1 MRLSTTQP
9 CRISQ
14 ATFMTSQCVSSLS
27 CCHRFS
33 RWLSFFRMV
42 WIDTTH
48 AVSSPFASF
57 SYSVFKEPRWCFGV
71 SHRVTVNLS
80 FSVVSLPFVRSLCL
94 HCSTLFLHCQ
104 EVFPLVL
111 SVVLS
116 VCRELVAHRVHTVRC
131 SEFFHHAIHTCST
144 DSIFRIGAVC
154 LAVFRPCHPWLS
166 ILYHDVPTPSST
178 NLKFFGEKFCSHC
191 IPYPRRVSWL
201 STMACQ

>member
-48 AVSSPFASF
+48 AVRSPFAFF
-57 SYSVFKEPRWCFGV
+57 SYSVFKEHRWCFGV

-94 HCSTLFLHCQ
+94 DCSTLCIHCQ
-104 EVFPLVL
+104 EVFLRVL

-131 SEFFHHAIHTCST
+131 SEFFHHAIRTCST
-144 DSIFRIGAVC
+144 DSIFRIGAVH
-154 LAVFRPCHPWLS
+154 LVAFRPCHPWLS
-166 ILYHDVPTPSST
+166 ILYHDV
-178 NLKFFGEKFCSHC
+178 
-191 IPYPRRVSWL
+191 YPK
-201 STMACQ
+201 